1 MGGPAHAMMTRA
13 NMARAGVPAG
23 WQDDYDDGDMG
34 EDDDEEY
41 GDHEMDVEARA
52 AAGVTSGEGG
62 SRGGSRGQG
71 HDRGPRAH
79 GGGRQGGELRHTL
92 LICVSNTHTGH
103 TSPCSYT

>member
-34 EDDDEEY
+34 EDDDVLREGEEY

-52 AAGVTSGEGG
+52 AAGVPSGEGG
-62 SRGGSRGQG
+62 SRGGSRSQG
-71 HDRGPRAH
+71 SKY
-79 GGGRQGGELRHTL
+79 QGMNLYVKNLDDSITDEFFR
-92 LICVSNTHTGH
+92 
-103 TSPCSYT
+103 